1 MKKGIFTIVLFFAA
15 FAAGF
20 LISRFLSENDGIARA
35 NQEKSQIQ
43 ETEWTCSMHPQIR
56 QPKPG
61 RCPICSMELVDVSSD
76 SSSSSTDAENIV
88 KLTANAAK
96 FAEIE
101 LSPVIRDFDHIE
113 INMPGKIDFDETRLS
128 RISAR
133 FPGRIDRL
141 YVNYTGVAVKKGEHL
156 AEIFSPDLQV
166 AQREALLTLRGRNS
180 EPIPS
185 NLLKSVKEKFR
196 TWGFEEKQVDEI
208 ISRGEISEHLTLLS
222 PMTGIVI
229 EKNVFEGE
237 HFEKGKNLFL
247 IADLSKV
254 WVMLDAFETDIAW
267 IRYAQDI
274 DFFVEA
280 YPDRKFS
287 GKVAFIS
294 PTLDEK
300 TRTVK
305 IRINV
310 DNPDGAL
317 RPGFFVKA
325 RLIAKIAG
333 DGSIVNPYLAGK
345 WISPMHPEIVKD
357 SPGKCDVC
365 GMALVSAESFG
376 YASPAPDKNSIPLL
390 IPSTAPLITG
400 KRAVVYV
407 KKAEGEYE
415 CREVTLGHKTRSHY
429 LVISGLKE
437 GELVV
442 SKGNFKIDSAA
453 QILAKSSM
461 MSKFGDKSD
470 ENPKEIM
477 WLNLRDSL
485 GGDFSSKIPSEEIL
499 DGYFS
504 VQKALAAD
512 DFNSIEK
519 FAKPLDKYF
528 NTTIS
533 EASDIN
539 SAREIFQVLSSL
551 LWKQISNSKNI
562 KRKIYR
568 FHCPMAFD
576 NKGAHWLQ
584 DDAKIANPYFGS
596 AMPRCGSL
604 AEEISGE

>member
-1 MKKGIFTIVLFFAA
+1 MALFLLA
-15 FAAGF
+15 FSAGF
-20 LISRFLSENDGIARA
+20 LISRFLSEKGGTVSA
-35 NQEKSQIQ
+35 NQGTSPIQ
-43 ETEWTCSMHPQIR
+43 GAEWTCSMHPQIR
-56 QPKPG
+56 QLKPG
-61 RCPICSMELVDVSSD
+61 KCPICFMELIPVSHD
-76 SSSSSTDAENIV
+76 ASSSSPDAENIV

-96 FAEIE
+96 IAGVEV
-101 LSPVIRDFDHIE
+101 SPVIRDFDHIE
-113 INMPGKIDFDETRLS
+113 INMPGKIEFDETRLS

-141 YVNYTGVAVKKGEHL
+141 YVNYTGVAVKKGEHI

-166 AQREALLTLRGRNS
+166 AQREALLTLRGKNS

-208 ISRGEISEHLTLLS
+208 ILRGEISEHLTLLS
-222 PMTGIVI
+222 PITGIVI

-237 HFEKGKNLFL
+237 HFEKGKNLFS

-254 WVMLDAFETDIAW
+254 WVILEAFETDIAY

-287 GKVAFIS
+287 GKVAFIN

-310 DNPDGAL
+310 ENPDGAL

-325 RLIAKIAG
+325 RLLAKIAG
-333 DGSIVNPYLAGK
+333 DGSVVNPYLAGK

-357 SPGKCDVC
+357 SPGRCDVC
-365 GMALVSAESFG
+365 GMELLSAESLG
-376 YASPAPDKNSIPLL
+376 YASPATDKSSTSLL

-400 KRAVVYV
+400 KRAVVFV
-407 KKAEGEYE
+407 KKSEGEYE
-415 CREVTLGHKTRSHY
+415 CREVMLGHKTRSHY

-442 SKGNFKIDSAA
+442 SNGNFKIDSAA
-453 QILAKSSM
+453 QILAKPSM
-461 MSKFGDKSD
+461 MFKLGEKSD
-470 ENPKEIM
+470 ENHEEALE
-477 WLNLRDSL
+477 LNPRDSL
-485 GGDFSSKIPSEEIL
+485 GEDFSSKIPLKEIL
-499 DGYFS
+499 DAYFS
-504 VQKALAAD
+504 VQKSLAAD
-512 DFNSIEK
+512 DFKSLEK
-519 FAKPLDKYF
+519 FGKPLDEYF
-528 NTTIS
+528 NTRIS
-533 EASDIN
+533 EAPDIN
-539 SAREIFQVLSSL
+539 SAREIFQVISAL
-551 LWKQISNSKNI
+551 LWTRISKNKDI

-584 DDAKIANPYFGS
+584 DDAKIANPYFGT
-596 AMPRCGSL
+596 AMLSCGSL
-604 AEEISGE
+604 TEQNSGE